1 MYSVVLLMALSGGA
15 EAPDCHRNSCH
26 GCSGGCTGYVSTCGG
41 CSGGGCWG
49 SSCHG
54 GGHGC
59 HGGGGLFHRGHR
71 GHGCHGGCSGSC
83 SGYYSCS
90 GYGGCY
96 GGCYGGAC
104 YGGACYGGACT
115 GGYPGCAGGGMMMAP
130 GGPAGEKI
138 KEMPKEKEKGKE
150 EVLAPATIVLS
161 LPADAQVTL
170 DGVVTTSTSA
180 SRTFVTPDLTP
191 GTEFVY
197 TLSAKIVRDG
207 ETRSVTQKV
216 SVRAGEESRVNL
228 GTEQFTAAT
237 VAAK

>member
-15 EAPDCHRNSCH
+15 EAPDCHKHSCH
-26 GCSGGCTGYVSTCGG
+26 GCSGGGCTGYVSTC
-41 CSGGGCWG
+41 GGGCWG

-71 GHGCHGGCSGSC
+71 GHGCHGGCYGSC

-90 GYGGCY
+90 GYGGCTGYY
-96 GGCYGGAC
+96 GGCMGGCTGGAC
-104 YGGACYGGACT
+104 YG
-115 GGYPGCAGGGMMMAP
+115 GGYPGCAGGGMMVMP
-130 GGPAGEKI
+130 GGGAPAGEKI

-150 EVLAPATIVLS
+150 EVSAPATIVLS

-170 DGVVTTSTSA
+170 DGVVTASTSA
-180 SRTFVTPDLTP
+180 SRTFVTPDLNP

-207 ETRSVTQKV
+207 ETRIVTQKV
-216 SVRAGEESRVNL
+216 SVRAGEETRVNL